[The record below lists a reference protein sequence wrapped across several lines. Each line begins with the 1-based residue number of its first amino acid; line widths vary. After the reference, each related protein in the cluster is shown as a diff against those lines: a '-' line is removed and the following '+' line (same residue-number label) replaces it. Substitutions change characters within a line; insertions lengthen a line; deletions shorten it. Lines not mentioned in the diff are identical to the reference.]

1 MEILSIVG
9 LIALGALFL
18 GAAYLCYGKD
28 WRFGSYFS
36 LVVSAG
42 FLLTALPATR
52 AFLRTTAWAAFVTA
66 LESTGQGL
74 VRLNKTID
82 DVRTGMQHDRDELA
96 KVQKDT
102 GRMQGSLRDA
112 QQRLENQQ
120 AKLADIDQ
128 LLKSFYEARK
138 TEAFDTKTDSTD
150 LIVLKHDD
158 THATIYILLSAPP
171 IPQTVDIQWHVYAQ
185 PKNSYLVVN
194 NVIIFR
200 WGQSVESFR
209 SQQLTVTYVA
219 EPKEKPLYSK
229 LSITDNR
236 VRADED
242 PLMYG
247 YLNLDPV
254 ILTLAKGSK
263 DPNARITME
272 QFRAAAKAQRASTSP
287 TKP

>member
-1 MEILSIVG
+1 
-9 LIALGALFL
+9 
-18 GAAYLCYGKD
+18 
-28 WRFGSYFS
+28 
-36 LVVSAG
+36 
-42 FLLTALPATR
+42 
-52 AFLRTTAWAAFVTA
+52 
-66 LESTGQGL
+66 
-74 VRLNKTID
+74 
-82 DVRTGMQHDRDELA
+82 MQHDRDELA

-102 GRMQGSLRDA
+102 GRMQSSLRDA

-150 LIVLKHDD
+150 LIALKHDD

-185 PKNSYLVVN
+185 PKISYHVAN

-219 EPKEKPLYSK
+219 EPKQKPLYSK
-229 LSITDNR
+229 LSISDNR
-236 VRADED
+236 VKADED

-247 YLNLDPV
+247 YFNLDPV
-254 ILTLAKGSK
+254 ILTLAKESK
-263 DPNARITME
+263 DPNAPITME
-272 QFRAAAKAQRASTSP
+272 QFRAAAKAQLAPTSP